1 MADEDEVFALG
12 GQSGDEMLP
21 ECEVEAPEGDR
32 HLLFALLPFYLLD
45 HVIGEFGGA
54 VDDDGFDF
62 GGFDGD
68 GEARD
73 EALIAE
79 GGVDLHAV
87 LVLTVDDVVAHWEG
101 AVGFPEVAQRSGEV
115 QVTVCDVRFWEVAG
129 EGGLAR
135 AGGTL

>member
-12 GQSGDEMLP
+12 RQSGDEMLP

-32 HLLFALLPFYLLD
+32 HLLFALLPFYLFY

-68 GEARD
+68 GEACD

-101 AVGFPEVAQRSGEV
+101 AVGFTEVAKRSGEV

-135 AGGTL
+135 TGGTL